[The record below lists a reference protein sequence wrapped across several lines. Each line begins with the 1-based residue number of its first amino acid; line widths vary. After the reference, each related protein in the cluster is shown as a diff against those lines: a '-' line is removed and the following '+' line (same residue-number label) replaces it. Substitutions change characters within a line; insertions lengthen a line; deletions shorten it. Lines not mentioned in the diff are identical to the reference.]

1 MLIEDAVSS
10 GTPQFVIDSYATLAE
25 RAKTQSFGLIEEDVI
40 VLDTE
45 TTGLSVQDNELIE
58 ISAARLSGRE
68 IIDRFDTFVHPKQ
81 LIPAEITE
89 LTSITNADVA
99 DAPSAVEAVAALA
112 EFVGGCPVIA
122 HNATFDRSFIES
134 VKGGVN
140 VSDIWIDSLA
150 LSRIALPRLASH
162 KLSFMADLFGCDSVS
177 HRANA
182 DVDALCGVW
191 RVLLVALGDLPQG
204 LMACLADMHPDVPWS
219 YRPIFSFL
227 AGQNPGSI
235 FSLSAARADVLKADR
250 ADDRVDAD
258 ELPVLKM
265 PSREEIEADYAPGG
279 LVNRMYPTYEPRDEQ
294 IAMALEVRDALVTG
308 THRVIEAG
316 TGVGK
321 SMAYLVPFAEAARR
335 NNITVGIAT
344 KSNNLADQLMYHEL
358 PKLAEQLDGGL
369 SFCALKGYDHYP
381 CLRKLERMSRGQVES
396 VILPIRLRQSRSSWR
411 TCVSRPMATSTR
423 LAFAG
428 AASTVPTLR
437 RRRASAPVA
446 SARFSPINAWSTAP
460 AVVRRMPMWWS
471 PTIPC
476 CSAMSRPKAG
486 FCLRFVIG

>member
-10 GTPQFVIDSYATLAE
+10 GTPQFVIDSYATLAD

-68 IIDRFDTFVHPKQ
+68 VIDRFDTFVHPKQ

-112 EFVGGCPVIA
+112 DFVGGCPVIA

-191 RVLLVALGDLPQG
+191 RVLLVALTDLPQG
-204 LMACLADMHPDVPWS
+204 LMARLADMHPDVPWS

-227 AGQNPGSI
+227 AGQNL
-235 FSLSAARADVLKADR
+235 SLIHIS
-250 ADDRVDAD
+250 
-258 ELPVLKM
+258 E
-265 PSREEIEADYAPGG
+265 
-279 LVNRMYPTYEPRDEQ
+279 PT
-294 IAMALEVRDALVTG
+294 
-308 THRVIEAG
+308 
-316 TGVGK
+316 
-321 SMAYLVPFAEAARR
+321 
-335 NNITVGIAT
+335 
-344 KSNNLADQLMYHEL
+344 
-358 PKLAEQLDGGL
+358 
-369 SFCALKGYDHYP
+369 
-381 CLRKLERMSRGQVES
+381 
-396 VILPIRLRQSRSSWR
+396 
-411 TCVSRPMATSTR
+411 RPY
-423 LAFAG
+423 
-428 AASTVPTLR
+428 
-437 RRRASAPVA
+437 
-446 SARFSPINAWSTAP
+446 
-460 AVVRRMPMWWS
+460 
-471 PTIPC
+471 
-476 CSAMSRPKAG
+476 
-486 FCLRFVIG
+486 

>member
-68 IIDRFDTFVHPKQ
+68 IVDRFDTFVHPKQ

-112 EFVGGCPVIA
+112 DFVGGCPVIA

-191 RVLLVALGDLPQG
+191 RVLLVALTDLPQPTCIRT
-204 LMACLADMHPDVPWS
+204 CLGPIVPSSHSWRGRTLVLS
-219 YRPIFSFL
+219 
-227 AGQNPGSI
+227 
-235 FSLSAARADVLKADR
+235 SLSAP
-250 ADDRVDAD
+250 
-258 ELPVLKM
+258 PVLTF
-265 PSREEIEADYAPGG
+265 SRSIAPTIGWT
-279 LVNRMYPTYEPRDEQ
+279 PTNCRYSGCRV
-294 IAMALEVRDALVTG
+294 VR
-308 THRVIEAG
+308 
-316 TGVGK
+316 
-321 SMAYLVPFAEAARR
+321 
-335 NNITVGIAT
+335 
-344 KSNNLADQLMYHEL
+344 
-358 PKLAEQLDGGL
+358 
-369 SFCALKGYDHYP
+369 
-381 CLRKLERMSRGQVES
+381 
-396 VILPIRLRQSRSSWR
+396 RLRQTMRQVAWSIACIPLTSRVMSRSRWR
-411 TCVSRPMATSTR
+411 SR
-423 LAFAG
+423 
-428 AASTVPTLR
+428 
-437 RRRASAPVA
+437 
-446 SARFSPINAWSTAP
+446 
-460 AVVRRMPMWWS
+460 
-471 PTIPC
+471 
-476 CSAMSRPKAG
+476 SAMRWSRA
-486 FCLRFVIG
+486 LIV

>member
-68 IIDRFDTFVHPKQ
+68 VVDRFDTFVHPKQ

-89 LTSITNADVA
+89 LTSITNVDVA

-112 EFVGGCPVIA
+112 DFVGGCPVIA

-150 LSRIALPRLASH
+150 LSRIALPRPASH

-191 RVLLVALGDLPQG
+191 RVLLVALTDLPQG
-204 LMACLADMHPDVPWS
+204 PHGAPSRHASGRALVLSS
-219 YRPIFSFL
+219 YLLILGRAEPRFYL
-227 AGQNPGSI
+227 
-235 FSLSAARADVLKADR
+235 SLSAPLVLTFSRPIAPTIGWTPMNCR
-250 ADDRVDAD
+250 FSRCRV
-258 ELPVLKM
+258 
-265 PSREEIEADYAPGG
+265 
-279 LVNRMYPTYEPRDEQ
+279 
-294 IAMALEVRDALVTG
+294 VR
-308 THRVIEAG
+308 
-316 TGVGK
+316 
-321 SMAYLVPFAEAARR
+321 
-335 NNITVGIAT
+335 
-344 KSNNLADQLMYHEL
+344 
-358 PKLAEQLDGGL
+358 
-369 SFCALKGYDHYP
+369 
-381 CLRKLERMSRGQVES
+381 
-396 VILPIRLRQSRSSWR
+396 RLRQTMRQVAWSIACIPPTSRVMSRSRWR
-411 TCVSRPMATSTR
+411 SR
-423 LAFAG
+423 
-428 AASTVPTLR
+428 
-437 RRRASAPVA
+437 
-446 SARFSPINAWSTAP
+446 
-460 AVVRRMPMWWS
+460 
-471 PTIPC
+471 
-476 CSAMSRPKAG
+476 SAMRWSRA
-486 FCLRFVIG
+486 LIV